1 MQPRKHYRWQ
11 LLSLIV
17 LLTLLA
23 AACSLPQQGDSAGGA
38 QVAAD
43 AGVQASPTDPNPAGE
58 TVSDP
63 LVENGPDLQS
73 IAVTAVSIEMGQG
86 APIPVEAVIDGMWP
100 DPCAQLADVRQSVH
114 GTQFETTLMATPAQ
128 PDCPPASDG
137 LPFRLTLPLNM
148 VTMPAGAY
156 SVVVNGVQ
164 AAFDWDPAAAAAIP
178 QDSVTFM
185 AYLGP
190 EGNMWV
196 LETGRETPRQV
207 TFDANRI
214 GSDSDAVEYGYPRL
228 SSDGTLL
235 AYRRE
240 VGKPIA
246 SGYDFTAG
254 LWVTD
259 LTTGE
264 GRQVL
269 DGRPAGFAWKPGSHL
284 LAYGTA
290 VDENYFI
297 IRGQPDAALAN
308 GINAIDLDSGETL
321 ELVAPE
327 RGYALSGP
335 DWSPDGRFLAFSEVF
350 NMEGSGFFA
359 YYNFADQE
367 YVAWDEPVGHTSW
380 SPDGSLLTYARHTYA
395 ASGEERLFLRP
406 RQGAEQLL
414 GPDYDG
420 PAYATQPV
428 FSPAGDQIAYVV
440 YLEGPMTD
448 FASIMVLDLAGGEAK
463 SLGEFEDVWELA
475 WVPDGSHVVFSF
487 GPYKSRQIVA
497 INISD
502 GSQTVLAAGS
512 QPALAG
518 Q

>member
-11 LLSLIV
+11 LLSLVV

-23 AACSLPQQGDSAGGA
+23 AACSLPQQGDSAGVA
-38 QVAAD
+38 QVAAEEV
-43 AGVQASPTDPNPAGE
+43 VQASPTGPDPAGE

-63 LVENGPDLQS
+63 LVDTGPDLQPV
-73 IAVTAVSIEMGQG
+73 AVTAVNIEMGQG
-86 APIPVEAVIDGMWP
+86 APIPVEAVIDGVWP
-100 DPCAQLADVRQSVH
+100 DPCAQLAEVRQSVD
-114 GTQFETTLMATPAQ
+114 GTQFETTLMAAPAQ
-128 PDCPPASDG
+128 PDCPPAADG
-137 LPFRLTLPLNM
+137 LQLRLTLPLNM
-148 VTMPAGAY
+148 ATMPAGAY

-164 AAFDWDPAAAAAIP
+164 AAFDWDPAAAIDVP
-178 QDSVTFM
+178 QDSIPAL
-185 AYLGP
+185 AYVGA
-190 EGNMWV
+190 EGNLWA
-196 LETGRETPRQV
+196 LEAGHTTPRQM
-207 TFDANRI
+207 THDANRI
-214 GSDSDAVEYGYPRL
+214 GSDSDAVEYGDPRL

-240 VGKPIA
+240 VGIPIA
-246 SGYDFTAG
+246 SGYDITPG

-264 GRQVL
+264 ARQVL
-269 DGRPAGFAWKPGSHL
+269 DGRPAGMTWKPGTHI
-284 LAYGTA
+284 LAYGTG

-297 IRGQPDAALAN
+297 TRGQPDAALAN
-308 GINAIDLDSGETL
+308 GISAIDLDSGETL

-335 DWSPDGRFLAFSEVF
+335 DWSPDGRFLAFTEVF

-359 YYNFADQE
+359 YYDFAGQE

-406 RQGAEQLL
+406 RLGVEQLL

-420 PAYATQPV
+420 PAYATHPV
-428 FSPAGDQIAYVV
+428 FSPDGDQIAYLAF
-440 YLEGPMTD
+440 LEGPMTQI
-448 FASIMVLDLAGGEAK
+448 ATIMVLDLAGGEPK
-463 SLGEFEDVWELA
+463 SLGEFEGVWELA
-475 WVPDGSHVVFSF
+475 WVPDESRVVFSY
-487 GPYKSRQIVA
+487 GLYESRQIIA
-497 INISD
+497 LNLADS
-502 GSQTVLAAGS
+502 SQTVLADGT